1 MPSSFVSSLSFPFST
16 HPLHPLVHCFPLQE
30 TLLSLLFDFLLVSWL
45 LSIALQLHCFCIF
58 SPSIYCFLVRLE
70 QIVFS
75 SSWWSVGAWVLLQ
88 RISLWSDQ
96 NPEMETFLW
105 SIIRNRIDLEM
116 NIPRICVLRI
126 KIKLYYSKNEINLK
140 RWVLLFFF
148 YKAKRKNL
156 LAKMMKNVLQRKKLL
171 KIICWYFFS
180 RHCFSFYS
188 IIPFTCPGMVASLR
202 SSSLKLTHT
211 VEVKLP
217 MPPSSPSQSS
227 SSVKLEHSDN
237 CLLRPDK

>member
-140 RWVLLFFF
+140 RWVLLFFS
-148 YKAKRKNL
+148 KRKNEKTFWL
-156 LAKMMKNVLQRKKLL
+156 KWWRTFFREKNYL
-171 KIICWYFFS
+171 K
-180 RHCFSFYS
+180 
-188 IIPFTCPGMVASLR
+188 
-202 SSSLKLTHT
+202 
-211 VEVKLP
+211 
-217 MPPSSPSQSS
+217 
-227 SSVKLEHSDN
+227 
-237 CLLRPDK
+237 